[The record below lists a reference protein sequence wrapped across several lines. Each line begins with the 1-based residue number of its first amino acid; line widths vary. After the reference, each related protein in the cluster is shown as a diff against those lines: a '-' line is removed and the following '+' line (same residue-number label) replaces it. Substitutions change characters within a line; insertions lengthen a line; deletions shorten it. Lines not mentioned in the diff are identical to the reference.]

1 MGGTGW
7 GVRDGEYGM
16 GSTGWG
22 VRDGEYGMGGTG
34 WGVRDGEYGMG
45 VRDEGYGPSH
55 VSRGSKSVIVIKM
68 DHSCDSQK
76 AVPVLA
82 EGRDS
87 QKDVTV
93 KRP

>member
-1 MGGTGW
+1 MLDSLLLAS
-7 GVRDGEYGM
+7 VNHRCL
-16 GSTGWG
+16 
-22 VRDGEYGMGGTG
+22 R
-34 WGVRDGEYGMG
+34 RL
-45 VRDEGYGPSH
+45 GPSH
-55 VSRGSKSVIVIKM
+55 VSGGSKSVIVIKM

>member
-1 MGGTGW
+1 
-7 GVRDGEYGM
+7 
-16 GSTGWG
+16 
-22 VRDGEYGMGGTG
+22 
-34 WGVRDGEYGMG
+34 MG

-55 VSRGSKSVIVIKM
+55 VSGGSKSVIVIKM